1 MPMKAAIIE
10 RDAQSTGPGSL
21 VVRDVPT
28 PSIGDYDVLC
38 DLLYGATCT
47 GTDQHL
53 IAGRFPWPV
62 SYPTVLGHESV
73 GRVIEVGARVRHFR
87 IGDLVSRVG
96 MPAPPAESQPD
107 DGPPLSVNW
116 GGFAEYGVARD
127 HWAMR
132 ADEFPAS
139 AWSPYRINQIIPP
152 DIDARAA
159 TMIITWRETLS
170 YLNRI
175 GVREGSAV
183 LIVGSG
189 GNGLAFASH
198 AAAAGAARVVV
209 LGSQSR
215 RAAAHAAGAHAH
227 IDYRAS
233 DAEDQLKNV
242 CPSGFDTIVDAVGQ
256 ADSANNA
263 LPYLKPGGTLAIYG
277 IDDFGTCMIQP
288 QRARGSFTLYSG
300 GYDEA
305 ETHHAVIERI
315 RDGRLDASIWLDL
328 DTTFPLT
335 DIHRAFEAVQERRF
349 IKALVK
355 L

>member
-1 MPMKAAIIE
+1 MKAAIIE
-10 RDAQSTGPGSL
+10 RDARSTGPGKL
-21 VVRDVPT
+21 VVREIPRPV
-28 PSIGDYDVLC
+28 IGDYDVLC
-38 DLLYGATCT
+38 NLLYGATCT

-62 SYPTVLGHESV
+62 TYPTVLGHESV
-73 GRVIEVGARVRHFR
+73 GRVIEVGASVRHFR
-87 IGDLVSRVG
+87 AGDLVSRVG
-96 MPAPPAESQPD
+96 VPADRNGAY
-107 DGPPLSVNW
+107 SVNW

-152 DIDARAA
+152 DIDSRAA

-170 YLNRI
+170 YLTRM
-175 GVREGSAV
+175 GVREGHTV

-198 AAAAGAARVVV
+198 AGAAGAGQIVV
-209 LGSQSR
+209 LGSYSR
-215 RAAAHAAGAHAH
+215 RAATHAAGAHAH
-227 IDYRAS
+227 VDYRAP
-233 DAEDQLKNV
+233 DVPEHLKQL
-242 CPSGFDTIVDAVGQ
+242 CPEGFDIIIDAVGQ
-256 ADSANNA
+256 AESANDV
-263 LPYLKPGGTLAIYG
+263 LPHLKPGGTLGIYG
-277 IDDFGTCMIQP
+277 IDEHGKCMIQP

-315 RDGRLDASIWLDL
+315 RDGRLNASIWLDIN
-328 DTTFPLT
+328 TAFPLSE
-335 DIHRAFEAVQERRF
+335 IHRAFEAVQERRF

-355 L
+355 LSGD